1 MEQSNRWKKLIE
13 KHGSEEAAKAEMRRR
28 AENSSR
34 NKGKQGGFHALKR
47 DNPRMFKEI
56 ASRGGK
62 KTAQKISAAIK
73 DSTTSEDSNKE
84 DWW

>member
-1 MEQSNRWKKLIE
+1 MEQSKRWLLAVE
-13 KHGSEEAAKAEMRRR
+13 KYGSEEAAKAEMRRR
-28 AENSSR
+28 AKNSTR

-62 KTAQKISAAIK
+62 KTAQKV
-73 DSTTSEDSNKE
+73 KE
-84 DWW
+84 DTEAEG